1 VRPKTQ
7 NMTSAS
13 THIFLLAVPAFMR
26 ALLVTVIIRSSTLR
40 VSLRMVLIIM
50 SLLRKQGME
59 IAMAVR
65 IRIFIEKYSIVPL
78 KYDWSSC
85 PGKETRQ
92 TRRRKDTKMKLPE

>member
-1 VRPKTQ
+1 
-7 NMTSAS
+7 
-13 THIFLLAVPAFMR
+13 LAVPAFMR

-50 SLLRKQGME
+50 SLLRKQGMV

-78 KYDWSSC
+78 NYDWLSC
-85 PGKETRQ
+85 PGKDTRQ